1 MPTNQIVTGGFL
13 IMLKAVITD
22 ADFFGGEP
30 KTNPDISRYGARGI
44 ALNDKNMAA
53 MILMGAN
60 GLYKL
65 PGGGIELGE
74 RESDAFVREVLEET
88 GYNCKIIAELG
99 TVEEHKNKSGFSHF
113 SYAFIGRIEGECQ
126 KSALSSEK
134 LLDFSTSFMSLQDA
148 AAVMNKSL
156 EMCQDYKMKFM
167 LLRDKKIIDYA
178 LEMID
183 KGEIDIGLKKKKKK

>member
-1 MPTNQIVTGGFL
+1 
-13 IMLKAVITD
+13 MLKAVITD

-44 ALNDKNMAA
+44 VLNDKNMAA

-74 RESDAFVREVLEET
+74 RESDAFIREVLEET
-88 GYNCKIIAELG
+88 GYHCNIIAQLG

-113 SYAFIGRIEGECQ
+113 SYAYIGRIEGECE
-126 KSALSSEK
+126 KSALTSSEK
-134 LLDFSTSFMSLQDA
+134 LLDFSTTFMSLEDA
-148 AAVMNKSL
+148 AAVMTKSL

-178 LEMID
+178 LEMIA
-183 KGEIDIGLKKKKKK
+183 KGEIDIGTKKKKKK

>member
-1 MPTNQIVTGGFL
+1 
-13 IMLKAVITD
+13 MLKAVITD

-30 KTNPDISRYGARGI
+30 KVNPDISRYGSRGI
-44 ALNDKNMAA
+44 VLNDDNMAL

-74 RESDAFVREVLEET
+74 RESDAFVREVLEES

-113 SYAFIGRIEGECQ
+113 SYAYIGRIEGECQ
-126 KSALSSEK
+126 KTALTSSEK
-134 LLDFSTSFMSLQDA
+134 LLDFSTTFMSLQDA
-148 AAVMNKSL
+148 AAVMTKSL
-156 EMCQDYKMKFM
+156 DMCKDYKMKFM

-183 KGEIDIGLKKKKKK
+183 KGEIDINASKNEE